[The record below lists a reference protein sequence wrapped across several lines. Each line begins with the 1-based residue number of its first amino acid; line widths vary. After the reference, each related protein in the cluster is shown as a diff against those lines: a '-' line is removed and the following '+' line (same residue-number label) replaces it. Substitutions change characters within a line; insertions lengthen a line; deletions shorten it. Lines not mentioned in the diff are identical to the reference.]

1 MNSIKSSMFI
11 VFSLG
16 VFINQ
21 VFAQVP
27 SYVPSNGLVGWWPFT
42 GNANDL
48 SGNGNHGTVNGATLT
63 TDRFGNANQAY
74 LNNTSSGSITLNP
87 SVLDNLG
94 AFNIGIWF
102 NASNN
107 QGGVS
112 DIFQIDANSPCAIYP
127 AQTGNPNNNV
137 YVRYDN
143 GLAQFYFSIQINAT
157 VVQYTVPS
165 PPSTN
170 HWHFVSVNY
179 TGTTVSFF
187 INGQLLNTQALSG
200 TFLTFNQP
208 LFIANWCTY
217 EDFNGK
223 IDDIGIWNRALT
235 QQEITNLY
243 NANNGPQATIS
254 TANNSICA
262 GQSATL
268 TASVANAGTSCSTT
282 GLPPSLNNGLVGY
295 WPFCGN
301 ATDAS
306 GNANNGTVNGA
317 TLTTDR
323 FGVANSAYSFDGVSN
338 SIVIAN
344 SPNYSFLLNNSSSVS
359 IWINTS
365 NFNGTRSIIGQG
377 DGDGQHQ
384 NRFWRI
390 YFSNSMLI
398 NHLRGNGYD
407 PFDTQNMNSSVTLNN
422 WHLVTMVRD
431 YNSNLKLYLN
441 GVLVDTDID
450 ITGLSSP
457 FSVTRNINVGAF
469 LNAYT
474 GQLMQ
479 FFNGKLD
486 DIGIWNRALSA
497 QEVSQLY
504 NAGQPT
510 YAWSNG
516 ATTSS
521 ITVTPAQTTA
531 YTCTVTMNGT
541 TTTQSQTITVNALPN
556 VSAGT
561 NQTICTGTSITL
573 SGSGASTYTW
583 NNGVI
588 NGVSFTPNN
597 TQTYTVTG
605 TDGNGCTN
613 TAQTTVTVNALPMVG
628 AGTNQTVCAGTSV
641 TLSGSGASTYT
652 WNNGVSNGVSFTPNN
667 TQTYTVTGTDG
678 NGCTNTAQTTVTVNA
693 LPMVGAG
700 MNQTVCAGTSVT
712 LSGSGASTFTWNNGV
727 TNGVSFTPNNTQT
740 YTVTGT
746 DGNGCANTAQVLVTV
761 ANPSSSSI
769 TETACLSYTLNG
781 QNYTQSGT
789 YEQNLTNVLGC
800 DSTLTLNLTILP
812 LPNLPNIYIALN
824 NVLSTDAQP
833 NTFYQWIYC
842 TSGLPI
848 ANATDTFY
856 TATINGVYAVEA
868 SNSCGTVSSDC
879 ITISNSGIYE
889 YVDQLKLFPNPTK
902 DFLIID
908 GLKES
913 AINFELRD
921 VTGRLILIGTLDA
934 SNNSL
939 DMSPFSEGNYRL
951 VLEGYGVFSLVKY

>member
-1 MNSIKSSMFI
+1 M
-11 VFSLG
+11 
-16 VFINQ
+16 
-21 VFAQVP
+21 
-27 SYVPSNGLVGWWPFT
+27 VG
-42 GNANDL
+42 
-48 SGNGNHGTVNGATLT
+48 
-63 TDRFGNANQAY
+63 
-74 LNNTSSGSITLNP
+74 
-87 SVLDNLG
+87 
-94 AFNIGIWF
+94 
-102 NASNN
+102 
-107 QGGVS
+107 
-112 DIFQIDANSPCAIYP
+112 
-127 AQTGNPNNNV
+127 
-137 YVRYDN
+137 
-143 GLAQFYFSIQINAT
+143 
-157 VVQYTVPS
+157 
-165 PPSTN
+165 
-170 HWHFVSVNY
+170 
-179 TGTTVSFF
+179 
-187 INGQLLNTQALSG
+187 
-200 TFLTFNQP
+200 
-208 LFIANWCTY
+208 
-217 EDFNGK
+217 
-223 IDDIGIWNRALT
+223 
-235 QQEITNLY
+235 
-243 NANNGPQATIS
+243 
-254 TANNSICA
+254 
-262 GQSATL
+262 
-268 TASVANAGTSCSTT
+268 
-282 GLPPSLNNGLVGY
+282 
-295 WPFCGN
+295 
-301 ATDAS
+301 
-306 GNANNGTVNGA
+306 
-317 TLTTDR
+317 
-323 FGVANSAYSFDGVSN
+323 
-338 SIVIAN
+338 
-344 SPNYSFLLNNSSSVS
+344 
-359 IWINTS
+359 
-365 NFNGTRSIIGQG
+365 
-377 DGDGQHQ
+377 
-384 NRFWRI
+384 
-390 YFSNSMLI
+390 
-398 NHLRGNGYD
+398 
-407 PFDTQNMNSSVTLNN
+407 
-422 WHLVTMVRD
+422 
-431 YNSNLKLYLN
+431 
-441 GVLVDTDID
+441 
-450 ITGLSSP
+450 
-457 FSVTRNINVGAF
+457 
-469 LNAYT
+469 
-474 GQLMQ
+474 
-479 FFNGKLD
+479 
-486 DIGIWNRALSA
+486 
-497 QEVSQLY
+497 
-504 NAGQPT
+504 
-510 YAWSNG
+510 
-516 ATTSS
+516 
-521 ITVTPAQTTA
+521 
-531 YTCTVTMNGT
+531 
-541 TTTQSQTITVNALPN
+541 
-556 VSAGT
+556 AGT
-561 NQTICTGTSITL
+561 NQTVCAGTSVTL

-583 NNGVI
+583 NNGI
-588 NGVSFTPNN
+588 SNGVSFTPNN

-613 TAQTTVTVNALPMVG
+613 TAQVQVTVNALPSVSAGTNQTICAGTSVTLSGSGASTYTWNNGVSNGVSFTPNNTQTYTVTGTDGNGCMNTAQTTVIVNALPMVG

-667 TQTYTVTGTDG
+667 TQTYTVTGTDA

-700 MNQTVCAGTSVT
+700 TNQTVCAGTSVT
-712 LSGSGASTFTWNNGV
+712 LSGSGASTYTWNNGV

-921 VTGRLILIGTLDA
+921 VTRRLILIGTLDA